1 MENQKCDGAFLTMEQ
16 LHRQQWAFSVTV
28 RRGFVKKLLRFLG
41 PDINRYLHL
50 PIGDTRTVRV
60 YNTTTYYVQKLAK
73 WLIAKNE
80 PFDLVRPGD
89 ITHGLRFDDE
99 GSPVLFWDSPE
110 EPTDKS
116 TMVWDNQEF
125 NRKLYLTE
133 KLLET

>member
-1 MENQKCDGAFLTMEQ
+1 MEQ
-16 LHRQQWAFSVTV
+16 LRRQQWTFSVTV

-60 YNTTTYYVQKLAK
+60 YSTASYYEQELFE
-73 WLIAKNE
+73 WLVACDE
-80 PFDLVRPGD
+80 PFDLVRSDG

-99 GSPVLFWDSPE
+99 GSPVLFWDTPE

-116 TMVWDNQEF
+116 TMAWDNQEF